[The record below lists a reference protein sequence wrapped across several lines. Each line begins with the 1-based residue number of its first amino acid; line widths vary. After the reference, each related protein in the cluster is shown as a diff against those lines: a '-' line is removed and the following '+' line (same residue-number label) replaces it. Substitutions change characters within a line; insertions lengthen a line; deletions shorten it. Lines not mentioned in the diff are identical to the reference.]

1 MKHVQP
7 PPDGEVLPLDPADD
21 DPLLPRR
28 SAAAIWLA
36 LTVAC
41 TSSVLCMARSER
53 NFAIVNV
60 LRREGLQNAG
70 VAIKLFPRSR
80 WLCHENR
87 LWPLSIWKSQF

>member
-1 MKHVQP
+1 MTKINYS
-7 PPDGEVLPLDPADD
+7 PLFVAAVAD
-21 DPLLPRR
+21 
-28 SAAAIWLA
+28 
-36 LTVAC
+36 LT